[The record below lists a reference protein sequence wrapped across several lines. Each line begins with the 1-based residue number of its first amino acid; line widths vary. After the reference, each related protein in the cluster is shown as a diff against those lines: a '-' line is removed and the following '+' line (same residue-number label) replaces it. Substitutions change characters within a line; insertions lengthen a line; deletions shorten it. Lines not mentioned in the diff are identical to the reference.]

1 MILAKESKAVTKDG
15 EGVVRDWAKQEIELL
30 QGHVEIYGW
39 GTGLGSADGT
49 LLRGNIRVGG
59 FWLNQHDR
67 IFTKDRLTKVVDN
80 EFD

>member
-1 MILAKESKAVTKDG
+1 MGKGWS
-15 EGVVRDWAKQEIELL
+15 EIELNKRL
-30 QGHVEIYGW
+30 SCYKDMWRFKAKKQGW
-39 GTGLGSADGT
+39 GSGDGT